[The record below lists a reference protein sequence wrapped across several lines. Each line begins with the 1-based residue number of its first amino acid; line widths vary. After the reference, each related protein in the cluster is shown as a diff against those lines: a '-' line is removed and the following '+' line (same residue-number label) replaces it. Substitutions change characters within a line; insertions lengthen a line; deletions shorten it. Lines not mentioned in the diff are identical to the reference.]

1 MKTSF
6 SLRWMIIGS
15 SIWLFAT
22 FFKLETPCKPISAGR
37 LKFVLNFRVLEA
49 LSKISAEFSHKLVDP
64 VTNGF

>member
-1 MKTSF
+1 
-6 SLRWMIIGS
+6 
-15 SIWLFAT
+15 
-22 FFKLETPCKPISAGR
+22 LETPCKPISAGR